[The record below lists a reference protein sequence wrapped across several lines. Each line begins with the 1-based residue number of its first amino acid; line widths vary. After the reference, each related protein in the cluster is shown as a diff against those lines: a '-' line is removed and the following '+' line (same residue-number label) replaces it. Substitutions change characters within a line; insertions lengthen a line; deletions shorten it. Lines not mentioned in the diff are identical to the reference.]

1 MYVPPSGHH
10 RITRLRAA
18 RNQRFALART
28 DFDGEPSGLPETD
41 HRMAARSLV
50 VCRAA
55 TAAVAVP
62 GRIVEAILL

>member
-1 MYVPPSGHH
+1 MCRPPVTTESPDCGLLG
-10 RITRLRAA
+10 ISA
-18 RNQRFALART
+18 FALART

-62 GRIVEAILL
+62 GWIVEAILL

>member
-1 MYVPPSGHH
+1 M
-10 RITRLRAA
+10 
-18 RNQRFALART
+18 ART

-55 TAAVAVP
+55 TAAVAVL
-62 GRIVEAILL
+62 GWIVEAILL